1 MAWAMASG
9 ALAGGLSKQSQT
21 GYQDSTN
28 NNAVGPAIPQRM
40 QDFMGV
46 GMQRLNDKIVAD
58 RQSQANRAAALAR
71 QSQANMPM
79 GNITDAMD
87 ANRQKAMSMVSGNYG
102 NVAGKTCSCK

>member
-9 ALAGGLSKQSQT
+9 ALAGGLRQQSQT

-46 GMQRLNDKIVAD
+46 GMQRLNDKIMAD
-58 RQSQANRAAALAR
+58 RQSSANKAAALAR
-71 QSQANMPM
+71 QAQSQNNMPV
-79 GNITDAMD
+79 GNITDVA
-87 ANRQKAMSMVSGNYG
+87 
-102 NVAGKTCSCK
+102 AGKTCSCK